1 MLNLQIF
8 GVLMVLHSYEL
19 VIIAIAIGVGLILLG
34 LLVRKMKELVIQKN
48 EFKSLNASFLDI
60 VNSTKDSFVLFDH
73 TNRFSHANKEANWF
87 LYEVLK
93 ADKSTFNLESIIN
106 QFNDLAGIN
115 ISEQISNGDFY
126 ELPNLEI
133 KMDNGEILNFYCRIN
148 PVVSKG
154 KKQYTYILARNITDE
169 ILKHRIADENDF
181 LISEVM
187 NYSRDGFISIRKDYT
202 IQSINPVAISVLNLN
217 IQSILGESILTLI
230 PEVENTDL
238 ITKCEYVLMQQE
250 PLEFEYFF
258 ASQASWFNVKLLPNK
273 YGLSFFFFENTTMK
287 VNTALNDAERL
298 ALEDFSRRDVSF
310 YQIMAK
316 TIDSIQVLFPGMFCA
331 TYLLTEDE
339 KELKFFSSGYSTFLP
354 TVPKPIKDDFSGFS
368 NLLQNKL
375 KLEPNDV
382 HFDHLNSV
390 FSYKRFSS
398 IFSQPI
404 ISENKSIGI
413 LISYFDDDMNHYSNI
428 SHLQEK
434 TGFLIGKL
442 FNYRKIF
449 RDLEKLS
456 IVSENSQ
463 KGFATINIDERITWS
478 NCSFN
483 HLFGAQR
490 EAILFKLFTD
500 LIGEEN
506 TSFDNFEKLK
516 SGVGNFENITMRL
529 SYYRKDADPKEL
541 QLITR
546 TIFSG
551 DEVQLLIEI
560 EDITEQVN
568 YEQRLLQG
576 REFLKKITDTVP
588 IVLFQCEIDDAGQFN
603 FMFLSKEIERFG
615 VDLTA
620 ERIYKRPELIFRLI
634 HPDDLPRVINTI
646 EISQKAQITWNVEFR
661 LEGRDNK
668 TMWMKGIGVPQF
680 QEDGRSVWFGYF
692 ENISDKK
699 EKIKEIEAINTRF
712 AYASK
717 AVNEAIWEWDIEKN
731 TLYWSDGL
739 SSIFGYLRSN
749 YPTLDNLYEYIH
761 PDDYQEYAIQVQRN
775 LDNKELEL
783 FSMEYRFKKPD
794 GYFASIVDKGYII
807 RDNQGKAERVIGSIR
822 DVSELRLFEKKKKE
836 LINETQEFERNQFSM
851 ELHDGLA
858 QQLVALNL
866 YISHLEEDIPA
877 DKRERIEICKKI
889 VLDSLNQTRYLCYNL
904 SPPELSN
911 GLISG
916 LKALFDRLNALNGID
931 FKFDYDNALT
941 NDLFES
947 IDIYNVYR
955 IIQEFVNNS
964 LKHSEGTEIC
974 CEIHHRP
981 NQKSITVL
989 IRDNGKGF
997 DTSNINYG
1005 FGIQNIKKRAN
1016 LAGAKIQMNSGLGEG
1031 CSLRMNLHY
1040 V

>member
-1 MLNLQIF
+1 
-8 GVLMVLHSYEL
+8 MVLHTYEL
-19 VIIAIAIGVGLILLG
+19 VIITIAIGIGVILVGLLF
-34 LLVRKMKELVIQKN
+34 RKMKELVIQKN
-48 EFKSLNASFLDI
+48 EFKSLNTSFLDI
-60 VNSTKDSFVLFDH
+60 VNSTKDSFILFDN
-73 TNRFSHANKEANWF
+73 TSSFSHANNEANWF
-87 LYEVLK
+87 LYDVLK
-93 ADKSTFNLESIIN
+93 VDKSTFKLESILD
-106 QFNDLAGIN
+106 QFHELTGIN
-115 ISEQISNGDFY
+115 IAEQISKGDFY
-126 ELPNLEI
+126 EITNLEI
-133 KMDNGEILNFYCRIN
+133 KMDNGEMLNFYCRIN

-154 KKQYTYILARNITDE
+154 KRHYTYILARNITEE
-169 ILKHRIADENDF
+169 IIKHRIADENGF
-181 LISEVM
+181 FISEVM
-187 NYSRDGFISIRKDYT
+187 SYSRDGFISIRKDYT
-202 IQSINPVAISVLNLN
+202 IQSINPVAIAAFNLGN
-217 IQSILGESILTLI
+217 QTTLGESILTLF
-230 PEVENTDL
+230 PEIENTDL
-238 ITKCEYVLMQQE
+238 ITNCEYVLMQQE

-258 ASQASWFNVKLLPNK
+258 ARQASWFNIKLLPNK
-273 YGLSFFFFENTTMK
+273 FGLSFFFYENTTMK

-331 TYLLTEDE
+331 IYVLSEDE
-339 KELKFFSSGYSTFLP
+339 TELKFFSSGYSTFLP
-354 TVPKPIKDDFSGFS
+354 TIPKPIKDDFFGFS
-368 NLLQNKL
+368 YLLQNKL
-375 KLEPNDV
+375 KLEPSDV
-382 HFDHLNSV
+382 YFDHLNGV
-390 FSYKRFSS
+390 FSNKRFST

-404 ISENKSIGI
+404 ISEEKSNGI
-413 LISYFDDDMNHYSNI
+413 LISYFDGDMNQYSNI

-434 TGFLIGKL
+434 TGFLISKL

-449 RDLEKLS
+449 RELEKLS

-463 KGFATINIDERITWS
+463 KAFATINIDERITWS
-478 NCSFN
+478 NRSFN
-483 HLFGAQR
+483 HLFNSQR
-490 EAILFKLFTD
+490 EDVLFRFFTD

-506 TSFDNFEKLK
+506 TSYVNFTKLK
-516 SGVGNFENITMRL
+516 SGIANFENIKMRL
-529 SYYRKDADPKEL
+529 TYYRKDADPKEL

-551 DEVQLLIEI
+551 DEIQLLIEI

-568 YEQRLLQG
+568 YEQKLVQG

-588 IVLFQCEIDDAGQFN
+588 IVLFQCEIDDAGHFN
-603 FMFLSKEIERFG
+603 FIFLSKEIERFG
-615 VDLTA
+615 VDLTV

-661 LEGRDNK
+661 LEGIANQ
-668 TMWMKGIGVPQF
+668 TMWIKGIGVPEF
-680 QEDGRSVWFGYF
+680 QEDGTSLWYGYF

-699 EKIKEIEAINTRF
+699 KKIKEIEAINTRF
-712 AYASK
+712 SYASR
-717 AVNEAIWEWDIEKN
+717 AVNEAIWEWDIEQN
-731 TLYWSDGL
+731 TLFWSDGL
-739 SSIFGYLRSN
+739 SSIFGYLRSK

-761 PDDYQEYAIQVQRN
+761 PDDYQDYAIQVQKN

-794 GYFASIVDKGYII
+794 GYFANIIDKGYII
-807 RDNQGKAERVIGSIR
+807 RDEQGKAERVIGSIR

-877 DKRERIEICKKI
+877 DKRERVEICKKI

-911 GLISG
+911 GLIAG

-931 FKFDYDNALT
+931 FKFVYDETLT
-941 NDLFES
+941 NEYFES

-964 LKHSEGTEIC
+964 LKHSQGTEIT
-974 CEIHHRP
+974 CEVIHHSK
-981 NQKSITVL
+981 QKNIHVV
-989 IRDNGKGF
+989 IKDNGKGF
-997 DTSNINYG
+997 DTANVKYG
-1005 FGIQNIKKRAN
+1005 FGIQNIHKRAN
-1016 LAGAKIQMNSGLGEG
+1016 LANAKIQMNSGIGEG
-1031 CSLRMNLHY
+1031 CSLRINLNY
-1040 V
+1040 D

>member
-1 MLNLQIF
+1 MLNPQIL
-8 GVLMVLHSYEL
+8 GVLMVHHTSEL
-19 VIIAIAIGVGLILLG
+19 VIIAIPCFIGLILLG

-48 EFKSLNASFLDI
+48 EFKSLNESFLDI
-60 VNSTKDSFVLFDH
+60 VNSTKDSFVLFDS
-73 TNRFSHANKEANWF
+73 NGRFSHANNGGNWF
-87 LYEVLK
+87 LYDVLK
-93 ADKSTFNLESIIN
+93 ADKSTFNLESLVN
-106 QFNDLAGIN
+106 QLNDITGIN
-115 ISEQISNGDFY
+115 VSEQISKGDFF
-126 ELPNLEI
+126 ELPNVEI
-133 KMDNGEILNFYCRIN
+133 EMDTGEILNFYCRIN

-154 KKQYTYILARNITDE
+154 KKQYTYLLARNITDE
-169 ILKHRIADENDF
+169 ILKHRIADENGF

-202 IQSINPVAISVLNLN
+202 IQSINAVAISVFNLN
-217 IQSILGESILTLI
+217 NQSILGESILTLI
-230 PEVENTDL
+230 PIAENSDL

-250 PLEFEYFF
+250 PLEFDYFF
-258 ASQASWFNVKLLPNK
+258 ASRASWFNVKLLPNK
-273 YGLSFFFFENTTMK
+273 FGLSFFFFENTTMK

-298 ALEDFSRRDVSF
+298 ALEDITD
-310 YQIMAK
+310 
-316 TIDSIQVLFPGMFCA
+316 
-331 TYLLTEDE
+331 
-339 KELKFFSSGYSTFLP
+339 
-354 TVPKPIKDDFSGFS
+354 PI
-368 NLLQNKL
+368 
-375 KLEPNDV
+375 
-382 HFDHLNSV
+382 
-390 FSYKRFSS
+390 
-398 IFSQPI
+398 
-404 ISENKSIGI
+404 
-413 LISYFDDDMNHYSNI
+413 
-428 SHLQEK
+428 
-434 TGFLIGKL
+434 
-442 FNYRKIF
+442 
-449 RDLEKLS
+449 
-456 IVSENSQ
+456 
-463 KGFATINIDERITWS
+463 
-478 NCSFN
+478 
-483 HLFGAQR
+483 
-490 EAILFKLFTD
+490 
-500 LIGEEN
+500 
-506 TSFDNFEKLK
+506 
-516 SGVGNFENITMRL
+516 
-529 SYYRKDADPKEL
+529 
-541 QLITR
+541 
-546 TIFSG
+546 
-551 DEVQLLIEI
+551 
-560 EDITEQVN
+560 N

-576 REFLKKITDTVP
+576 REFLMKITDSVP
-588 IVLFQCEIDDAGQFN
+588 IVLFQCEIDDTGQFN

-646 EISQKAQITWNVEFR
+646 EISQKTQIPWNVEFR
-661 LEGRDNK
+661 LERNDNQ
-668 TMWMKGIGVPQF
+668 TLWMKGIGVPELQTN
-680 QEDGRSVWFGYF
+680 GRSVWFGYF

-699 EKIKEIEAINTRF
+699 ERIKEIEAINTRF
-712 AYASK
+712 VYASK

-761 PDDYQEYAIQVQRN
+761 PADYQEYAIQVQRN

-794 GYFASIVDKGYII
+794 GYFANIVDKGYII
-807 RDNQGKAERVIGSIR
+807 RDYQGKAERVIGSIR
-822 DVSELRLFEKKKKE
+822 DVSEVRLFEKKKKE

-916 LKALFDRLNALNGID
+916 LKALFDRLNALNGMD
-931 FKFDYDNALT
+931 FKFDFDNSLT

-964 LKHSEGTEIC
+964 LKHSEGTEVS
-974 CEIHHRP
+974 CEICHRP
-981 NQKSITVL
+981 NQKSIAVQ

-1016 LAGAKIQMNSGLGEG
+1016 LAGAKIQMSSGLGEG